1 VVLSLLYRLV
11 RCLFGLLAVLVRS
24 DLSKDVE
31 LLVLRHEN
39 QVLRRQLSGRLRW
52 DHADRLWLAALSR
65 LAGRRRRAEV
75 FPVTPAT
82 ILCWHRNLV
91 ARKWDYASRRRQGR
105 PSTDTSV
112 KALIIRMARENPAW
126 GHRRIQGELARLGYA
141 IAASTVREILH
152 AAGIDPAPRRAGPT
166 WRQFL
171 TAQAH
176 AIIACDFLVV
186 ETVLLQRLYVLV
198 FIEHGTR
205 RLHVA
210 GVTAHPTGAWAAQQA
225 RNLAMDVG
233 DRLGTLR
240 FLIHDRD
247 PVFTTAFGE
256 VFKAEG
262 LRIITTLPK
271 TPRMNAICERVNGTL
286 RRELLDR
293 ILIVGERHLA
303 QVLRDLPAPRDGV
316 EVGHVPAAV
325 GEAAAGVLVGVPVA
339 LDDSVEAHELVHD
352 HLAHRRHTIRSATCV
367 TRSEPRI
374 SSSRAGPPASSLA
387 ACAALSVV
395 TGRCRR
401 PHMPSCATSGSR
413 SMLISVRL

>member
-1 VVLSLLYRLV
+1 LLQDRGRGWHHLGVVLSLLYRLV
-11 RCLFGLLAVLVRS
+11 RCLLGLLAVLVRS
-24 DLSKDVE
+24 DLSRDVE

-39 QVLRRQLSGRLRW
+39 QVLRRQVSGRPRW
-52 DHADRLWLAALSR
+52 DHADRLWLAALSS
-65 LAGRRRRAEV
+65 LVSRRRWAQV

-82 ILCWHRNLV
+82 ILRWHRNLV
-91 ARKWDYASRRRQGR
+91 TRKQDYASRRRPGR
-105 PSTDTSV
+105 PSTGASV

-126 GHRRIQGELARLGYA
+126 GHRRIQGELTQLGHV
-141 IAASTVREILH
+141 IAASTVREILR

-176 AIIACDFLVV
+176 AIIACDFLTV
-186 ETVLLQRLYVLV
+186 ETVLFQRLYVLV

-210 GVTAHPTGAWAAQQA
+210 GVTASPTGAWAAQQA
-225 RNLAMDVG
+225 RNLAMDLG
-233 DRLGTLR
+233 ERLGTLR

-303 QVLRDLPAPRDGV
+303 GVLRQYVRHYNGHRPHQSRQQRPPDTVASGHEKIRVCGQLAPGSRPSFLQSC
-316 EVGHVPAAV
+316 GHV
-325 GEAAAGVLVGVPVA
+325 
-339 LDDSVEAHELVHD
+339 
-352 HLAHRRHTIRSATCV
+352 RSRFA
-367 TRSEPRI
+367 
-374 SSSRAGPPASSLA
+374 ASSLA
-387 ACAALSVV
+387 
-395 TGRCRR
+395 
-401 PHMPSCATSGSR
+401 GSR
-413 SMLISVRL
+413 RVVMQVVPPVWMGLR